1 MRNGK
6 TRRRFKIINMFDT
19 LNQIMDYFNVTA
31 FHNFII
37 NQQVLSTAPHKLC
50 IGDGAEESF

>member
-1 MRNGK
+1 
-6 TRRRFKIINMFDT
+6 MFDT
-19 LNQIMDYFNVTA
+19 LNQIMAYFNVTA
-31 FHNFII
+31 FYNFII